1 MTVSPT
7 ATTDAREL
15 ALRFVEAFN
24 ERDEA
29 ALRDLV
35 AEDADLRT
43 LSGGGLRGHDG
54 LRALLRTAAER
65 DLRLVPLRP
74 PAAERDG
81 DIVRVAMAI
90 RELIGPDD
98 IERTAQID
106 VRDGRI
112 VAFAVRPFTGSESSG
127 RS

>member
-1 MTVSPT
+1 MTAIPT

-29 ALRDLV
+29 TLRDLV
-35 AEDADLRT
+35 AEDAELRT
-43 LSGGGLRGHDG
+43 LSEGGLRGHDG
-54 LRALLRTAAER
+54 LRTLLRTAAER

-74 PAAERDG
+74 PAVERDG
-81 DIVRVAMAI
+81 DGVRVTMPI
-90 RELIGPDD
+90 RELIGADD
-98 IERTAQID
+98 IERTAELE

-112 VAFAVRPFTGSESSG
+112 VAFAVRPFIGS
-127 RS
+127 